1 MKNQVL
7 SIEQMQRLK
16 DLGVDIQP
24 TGTCLMYT
32 SDSSDKYYLKY
43 GESTCEDDVKAF
55 TLQDIIEILPKR
67 IGDYQLVI
75 WLDDGYVRYET
86 EIGRDDEGG
95 DVLAVFDN
103 INIIQS
109 AYGMLIWVVEN
120 GYLKTK

>member
-1 MKNQVL
+1 MKNKVL
-7 SIEQMQRLK
+7 SIERMQRLK
-16 DLGVDIQP
+16 ELGVDIQP

-32 SDSSDKYYLKY
+32 SGSSEKYYLRY

-55 TLQDIIEILPKR
+55 TLQDIIELLPKR
-67 IGDYQLVI
+67 IDDYQLVI

-103 INIIQS
+103 TNIIQS
-109 AYGMLIWVVEN
+109 AYEMLIWVAEN

>member
-1 MKNQVL
+1 MKNQAL

-16 DLGVDIQP
+16 DLGVDIKP
-24 TGTCLMYT
+24 DETCLMYT

-55 TLQDIIEILPKR
+55 TLQDVIELLPKR
-67 IGDYQLVI
+67 IDDYQLVI

-103 INIIQS
+103 TNIIQS
-109 AYGMLIWVVEN
+109 AYEMLIWVAEN